1 MKAFVILLFM
11 ILIFG
16 ALFCFHYYLH
26 ILLKRRFQNNDNDN
40 NLQQTIGTIVTEI
53 PEDAVVIDVD

>member
-1 MKAFVILLFM
+1 MKAIVILLYL

-26 ILLKRRFQNNDNDN
+26 ILLKKRFQNNDND
-40 NLQQTIGTIVTEI
+40 LQQTMGTIVTEI
-53 PEDAVVIDVD
+53 PEDAVVIDID

>member
-1 MKAFVILLFM
+1 MKAIVILLFM

-26 ILLKRRFQNNDNDN
+26 ILLKKRFQNNDN
-40 NLQQTIGTIVTEI
+40 NLQQTMGTIVTEI
-53 PEDAVVIDVD
+53 PEDAVVIDID

>member
-26 ILLKRRFQNNDNDN
+26 ILLKKRFQNNDN
-40 NLQQTIGTIVTEI
+40 NLQQTMGTIVTEI
-53 PEDAVVIDVD
+53 PEDAVVIDID

>member
-1 MKAFVILLFM
+1 MKAIVILLFM

-26 ILLKRRFQNNDNDN
+26 ILLKKRFQNNDND
-40 NLQQTIGTIVTEI
+40 LQQTMGTIVTEI
-53 PEDAVVIDVD
+53 PEDAVVIDID

>member
-26 ILLKRRFQNNDNDN
+26 ILLKKRFQNNDND
-40 NLQQTIGTIVTEI
+40 LQQTMGTIVTEI
-53 PEDAVVIDVD
+53 PEDAVVIDID